1 MERSSA
7 CAWTRLASRSVSDWA
22 KNVTAG
28 IVVVVREGRAKPY
41 FMKRATVRADR
52 FRVSVRDRAGG
63 PDPVGAP
70 LRPDHG

>member
-1 MERSSA
+1 MEGSSA

-52 FRVSVRDRAGG
+52 FRVSVRAGPAG
-63 PDPVGAP
+63 RTPWG
-70 LRPDHG
+70 RR